1 MVGAPNPSYLGLEGD
16 EYPRNVDLV
25 IIILIIIM
33 IISIIVIIK
42 FEKKYIITIEE
53 KL

>member
-1 MVGAPNPSYLGLEGD
+1 LGLEGD

-33 IISIIVIIK
+33 IISISIIVIIK

>member
-1 MVGAPNPSYLGLEGD
+1 LGLEGD

-33 IISIIVIIK
+33 IISISIIVIIK
-42 FEKKYIITIEE
+42 FEKKNIITIEE